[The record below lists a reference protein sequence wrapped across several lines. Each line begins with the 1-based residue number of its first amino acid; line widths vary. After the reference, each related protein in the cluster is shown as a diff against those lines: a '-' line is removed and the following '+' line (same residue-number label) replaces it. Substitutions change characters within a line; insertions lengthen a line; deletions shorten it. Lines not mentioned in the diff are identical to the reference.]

1 MEQPDS
7 YVDSVR
13 SSRCA
18 ERRLRVARVTARESK
33 QDLALQRT
41 AVLKPGPPSW
51 GQQLGQGG
59 TWARL
64 SPARGPGGAAGGAAW
79 PSPATAARFQS
90 GGAASRQAEAA
101 ATAPGIPTFPRPV
114 WPEIAAS
121 VRGCPGSRPRTPA
134 PSVRLSPATR
144 AQHGGGHRAGGS
156 GGPHARPLSS
166 LQSKKHELK
175 DLRTPS
181 ELRWSV
187 CP

>member
-79 PSPATAARFQS
+79 PSPPTAARFQS
-90 GGAASRQAEAA
+90 GGRRADR
-101 ATAPGIPTFPRPV
+101 PRPPPQPRGSRLSHDRFGLRLQPASGAARGAV
-114 WPEIAAS
+114 PEPQLPPL
-121 VRGCPGSRPRTPA
+121 GCPLPHEHSMEGDTGLGA
-134 PSVRLSPATR
+134 L
-144 AQHGGGHRAGGS
+144 GGHMP
-156 GGPHARPLSS
+156 GPSPV
-166 LQSKKHELK
+166 SKV
-175 DLRTPS
+175 RSTN
-181 ELRWSV
+181 
-187 CP
+187 